1 MIKIKLAKIV
11 HLQRVKEI
19 ANACALDMINRKIFQ
34 WNENYPSIEIFE
46 KDIENKNLYVYEN
59 DSKILGCVVLSLAK
73 DEEYKD
79 VRWLT
84 KDGNN
89 LYVHRLAVDPKFQK
103 KGIGRT
109 LMDFAEEYARKSG
122 LKSIRLDTFSRNE
135 RNNKFYKSRKYIQ
148 LDDVYFINQSE
159 YPFHCYEKILD

>member
-11 HLQRVKEI
+11 DLQRVKEI

>member
-1 MIKIKLAKIV
+1 VIKIKLAKIV
-11 HLQRVKEI
+11 DLQRVKEI